1 MYSGSAQ
8 TDIIY
13 QANGS
18 RIPSGAEGF
27 KWCDNAASYFHCDQH
42 YIAFRSS
49 SPDPGLA
56 CHETGHA
63 VGLTHG
69 SNASPVLSNTDTRLG
84 CMTTPVLNR
93 WLGSNNAEGINATY

>member
-1 MYSGSAQ
+1 MYSGSAE

-27 KWCDNAASYFHCDQH
+27 TWCDNAASYFQCDQH

-56 CHETGHA
+56 YHQTGHA